1 MPPLL
6 TPVPRSAP
14 DVSQDQLLLVRV
26 DGMHSHRCETTVRRT
41 LLLNPGVH
49 EVEVDFPSA
58 QASVLFD
65 PGLTDEQALLDSV
78 RASGYRVA
86 SSTLL
91 KGVCPEGA

>member
-1 MPPLL
+1 MSPLL
-6 TPVPRSAP
+6 TPISRSAP

-26 DGMHSHRCETTVRRT
+26 DGMHSHRCETTVRRA
-41 LLLNPGVH
+41 LLLHAGVH

-65 PGLTDEQALLDSV
+65 PAQTDEPALLDSV
-78 RASGYRVA
+78 RRSGYRVA